1 LTGASDA
8 AIVRRNVT
16 ANFGWSLGRAA
27 GTFLQPGYFGR
38 RCGRAAHADKY
49 WIYVLAY
56 LVAAAAGACYA
67 LRPGGASAE
76 ILCRGVTDE

>member
-1 LTGASDA
+1 VRQRLFPLIGLFVVGYGVWESVNPGQA
-8 AIVRRNVT
+8 A
-16 ANFGWSLGRAA
+16 
-27 GTFLQPGYFGR
+27 P
-38 RCGRAAHADKY
+38 ADKY